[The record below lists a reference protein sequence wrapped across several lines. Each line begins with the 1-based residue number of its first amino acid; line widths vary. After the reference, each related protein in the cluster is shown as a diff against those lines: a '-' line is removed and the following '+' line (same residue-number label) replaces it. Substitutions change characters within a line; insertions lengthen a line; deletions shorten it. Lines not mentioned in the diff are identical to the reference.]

1 MTKPARY
8 LMAGRESTPGPLT
21 LTTVR
26 VPCLLEPGDIDPAL
40 AGVTAEELERQAEEE
55 LEALGYGRGTDARRV
70 YDELDRRVEAR
81 ALGITSE
88 L

>member
-1 MTKPARY
+1 MTRPARY

-26 VPCLLEPGDIDPAL
+26 VPCILEPGDIDPAL
-40 AGVTAEELERQAEEE
+40 AGVTARGARAQE
-55 LEALGYGRGTDARRV
+55 LEALGFGRDTDARRV
-70 YDELDRRVEAR
+70 YDELDRRIEAR